1 MRYRDL
7 SNKEIV
13 DIQTGTRLGI
23 LGQTDIELDEA
34 TGEII
39 AFIIPNYSWF
49 GLKKENVTHRIQWS
63 DIEKIG
69 EDMIM
74 IRQTPLSK

>member
-7 SNKEIV
+7 SSKEIV

-23 LGQTDIELDEA
+23 LGQTDIELDEK
-34 TGEII
+34 TGEIV

-49 GLKKENVTHRIQWS
+49 GMKKEDENLRILWS

-74 IRQTPLSK
+74 IRQTPISK

>member
-13 DIQTGTRLGI
+13 DVQSGTRLGI
-23 LGQTDIELDEA
+23 LGQTDIELNEK
-34 TGEII
+34 TGEIV

-49 GLKKENVTHRIQWS
+49 GMKKENVALKIHWE

-74 IRQTPLSK
+74 IRQNRLSK

>member
-7 SNKEIV
+7 SSKEIV
-13 DIQTGTRLGI
+13 DIQTGTRLGV
-23 LGQTDIELDEA
+23 LGQTDIELDEK
-34 TGEII
+34 TGEIV

-49 GLKKENVTHRIQWS
+49 GMKKEDVNLRIKWS

-74 IRQTPLSK
+74 IRQTPISK

>member
-23 LGQTDIELDEA
+23 LGQTDIELDQQ
-34 TGEII
+34 TGEIV

-49 GLKKENVTHRIQWS
+49 GMKKEEENLRILWS

-74 IRQTPLSK
+74 IRQTPISK

>member
-23 LGQTDIELDEA
+23 LGQTDIELDQQ
-34 TGEII
+34 TGEIV
-39 AFIIPNYSWF
+39 AFVIPNYSWF
-49 GLKKENVTHRIQWS
+49 GMKKEEENLRILWS

-74 IRQTPLSK
+74 IRQTPISK